1 MWRRLLYV
9 VCTVEAAVLAAVLV
23 GVVIDRGA
31 TGSALSPRMRQLCAI
46 VALVLMI
53 GCSYAV
59 VCWLRDAVTAGRA
72 RLNARSGVRAGR
84 SQLQGDLGS
93 RSVPEA
99 RAA

>member
-9 VCTVEAAVLAAVLV
+9 VCTVEAAILAAVLV

-31 TGSALSPRMRQLCAI
+31 TESALSPRMRQLCAI

-53 GCSYAV
+53 GCSYAGA
-59 VCWLRDAVTAGRA
+59 CWLRDAVTAGRA
-72 RLNARSGVRAGR
+72 RLNLRPGVWAGR
-84 SQLQGDLGS
+84 SRMQHDPGH
-93 RSVPEA
+93 RSVPGG